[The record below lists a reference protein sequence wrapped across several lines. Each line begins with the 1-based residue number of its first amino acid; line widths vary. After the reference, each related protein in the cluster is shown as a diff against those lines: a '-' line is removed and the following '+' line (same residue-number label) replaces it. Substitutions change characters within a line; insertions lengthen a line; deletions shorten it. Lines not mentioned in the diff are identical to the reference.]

1 MLLAIDIGNTNS
13 VFALYSLQDNNA
25 QEPDH
30 LWRFQTNAGKTE
42 DEFAAALTELFR
54 ANDLNMD
61 DVAHIF
67 IASVVPDAD
76 FAIAKLSRNYFKCE
90 PVFFRQD
97 LFELDIDIDLER
109 PSELGADRLLNAI
122 AVRQKYGSP
131 AIVIDFGT
139 ATTFDVLKKGGEGDI
154 YAGGIIAP
162 GVNLSLKALH
172 DAAAKLPHIDVKA
185 PEKVIGRNTVS
196 AMQSGVYWGYVSMI
210 EGLTARLQAELD
222 TEVPIVM
229 TGGLAPLFAKGLSFE
244 AITDQSL
251 TLCGMKYLFDQNPS
265 VFAAQSEA
273 A

>member
-13 VFALYSLQDNNA
+13 VFALYDLQSQS
-25 QEPDH
+25 QEPGH

-54 ANDLNMD
+54 ANDLNMA
-61 DVAHIF
+61 DVEHIF

-76 FAIAKLSRNYFKCE
+76 FAMAKLARNYFGCE
-90 PVFFRQD
+90 PVFFKQE
-97 LFELDIDIDLER
+97 LFNLDIAIDLER

-122 AVRQKYGSP
+122 AVREKYGSP

-139 ATTFDVLKKGGEGDI
+139 ATTFDVLKQGTERDV

-172 DAAAKLPHIDVKA
+172 DAAAKLPHIEVKA
-185 PEKVIGRNTVS
+185 PENIIGRNTVS

-210 EGLTARLQAELD
+210 EGLIKRLQDDLGAKSQ
-222 TEVPIVM
+222 IIM

-244 AITDQSL
+244 AKTDQSL
-251 TLCGMKYLFDQNPS
+251 TLYGMKYLFDQNRTA
-265 VFAAQSEA
+265 FDKQSEA